1 MKVETRVEIPAERQ
15 VKTPEQ
21 ILALL
26 ATEPTLTL
34 KEVAGRI
41 GKSTSTVE
49 RAVAV
54 LVKAGKLRF
63 VGPRKSGC
71 WEVLGSST

>member
-1 MKVETRVEIPAERQ
+1 MKVEMRVENSAERQ
-15 VKTPEQ
+15 VKTPEKV
-21 ILALL
+21 LALL

-41 GKSTSTVE
+41 GKSTISVE

-54 LVKAGKLRF
+54 LVKAGQLRF
-63 VGPRKSGC
+63 VGPRKSGR
-71 WEVLGSST
+71 WEVLGSGI